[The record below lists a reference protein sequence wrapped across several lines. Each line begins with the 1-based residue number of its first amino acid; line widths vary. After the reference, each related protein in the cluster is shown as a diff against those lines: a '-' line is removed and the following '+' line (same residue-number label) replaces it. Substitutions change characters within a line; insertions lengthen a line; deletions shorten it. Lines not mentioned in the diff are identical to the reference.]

1 VTDWPPRFADLP
13 RSPAILQAIPLA
25 SHGLVQIVVLRQFQG
40 RPQYRFTGH
49 PSAEDAFRAMT
60 PEQRAAFD
68 LLWGP
73 IRYGIQRSIPG
84 FGKGLRIP
92 FLTMLR
98 DPVERIIAHYYF
110 VLSAPTH
117 YLYNRVTSANWSLHD
132 YIANQTTIELDNDQV
147 RCLNSVPHRQ
157 IPWGKVSRTMLDDA
171 KAAIAHEDTI
181 FGLSEFFDETLLV
194 YARAMGWH
202 DVRYLGRGMRS
213 VTPQAPTIPGETLD
227 LIRETNALDIELYEY
242 ARGIFEER
250 LARLGAPF
258 QEELRQYREANDALL
273 NHPNWSNQLGEIA
286 PADGDG
292 SGGAGGGASI
302 GGGGVS
308 SGGGGASSGVSSG
321 VSSGAGVPP
330 AAQAAADSTRPGTP
344 PAVPNPPRDITW
356 LASYPRSGN
365 TWLRFLLDTYFF
377 PPARYMQEVGRLSG
391 ELDWWL
397 AEARRLNHDVS
408 WIPSALQ
415 RAQAKYQRPDGF
427 PGDLFFKTHFERTP
441 IHPLIERSKA
451 AILLVRNPRD
461 VLLSGMNFSELT
473 EKPAAA
479 ASTLSS
485 SSPSHAPPSPP
496 PSPQRDYALDFIA
509 RRGDASWIRAGYG
522 TWAGHTRS
530 WSGGGRGGESSG
542 GPDFP
547 ILTIRY
553 EDLKSDTEAQLARIL
568 EFLSI
573 PVDRHRLRQAIEHC
587 SLSRLRN
594 LEVSS
599 RAMTDITALKNRD
612 KYFFNKGLSNQSL
625 SAFGEDLDAAFDAA
639 FGEDAAALG
648 YR

>member
-1 VTDWPPRFADLP
+1 VTDWPPRFP
-13 RSPAILQAIPLA
+13 SRPVILQAIPLA
-25 SHGLVQIVVLRQFQG
+25 SHGLAQIVVLRQYQD
-40 RPQYRFTGH
+40 RPQYRFSGH
-49 PSAEDAFRAMT
+49 HSAEEAFRAM
-60 PEQRAAFD
+60 PEAERAGFD

-73 IRYGIQRSIPG
+73 VRYGIQRAIPG
-84 FGKGLRIP
+84 HARGRRIP

-117 YLYNRVTSANWSLHD
+117 YLYNRVTSANWTLHD
-132 YIANQTTIELDNDQV
+132 YVRNQTTIELDNDQV
-147 RCLNSVPHRQ
+147 RCLNPVALRTVAF
-157 IPWGKVSRTMLDDA
+157 GKLTRAMLDDA
-171 KAAIAHEDTI
+171 RAAIAHEDTI
-181 FGLSEFFDETLLV
+181 FGLSEFFDETLLI
-194 YARAMGWH
+194 YGRALGWS
-202 DVRYLGRGMRS
+202 DMRYLGRGMRS
-213 VTPQAPTIPGETLD
+213 VTPQAPSIPGETLD
-227 LIRETNALDIELYEY
+227 LIRETSALDIELYEF
-242 ARGIFEER
+242 ARALFEQR

-258 QEELRQYREANDALL
+258 QEELRQYRAANDALL

-292 SGGAGGGASI
+292 SGGAG
-302 GGGGVS
+302 
-308 SGGGGASSGVSSG
+308 
-321 VSSGAGVPP
+321 VPP
-330 AAQAAADSTRPGTP
+330 AAQAAADSTQPGIP
-344 PAVPNPPRDITW
+344 PAVPASPPPRDITW

-397 AEARRLNHDVS
+397 AEARRLNHDAS
-408 WIPSALQ
+408 WIPGALQ
-415 RAQAKYQRPDGF
+415 RAQAKYQRPEGF

-441 IHPLIERSKA
+441 AHPLIERSKA

-473 EKPAAA
+473 EKPAAEA
-479 ASTLSS
+479 APMLSAS
-485 SSPSHAPPSPP
+485 ASPPSPLTISPSHTPASSLAPA
-496 PSPQRDYALDFIA
+496 SPQREYALDFIA

-530 WSGGGRGGESSG
+530 WSGGGGGGESSG

-547 ILTIRY
+547 ILTVRY
-553 EDLKSDTEAQLARIL
+553 EELKSDTEPQLARIL

-599 RAMTDITALKNRD
+599 RAMTDISQLKNRD
-612 KYFFNKGLSNQSL
+612 KFFFNKGLSNQSL
-625 SAFGEDLDAAFDAA
+625 AAFGEDLDSAFDAA
-639 FGEDAAALG
+639 FGDDAAALG